1 MNPQDNEE
9 GKKFPT
15 QDIPEGYLS
24 LEQFEEIFHKKLD
37 AFYRN
42 N

>member
-1 MNPQDNEE
+1 MEPYDNEQE
-9 GKKFPT
+9 KLPS

-37 AFYRN
+37 ASYR
-42 N
+42 